1 MRGKNINIFQEKNV
15 KSVERNVF
23 LLFFLNIV
31 EDVQNRNISVFLK
44 IVFLLLSRPVV
55 SKIF

>member
-31 EDVQNRNISVFLK
+31 EDVPNRNISVFLK

>member
-31 EDVQNRNISVFLK
+31 DVPNRNISVFLK